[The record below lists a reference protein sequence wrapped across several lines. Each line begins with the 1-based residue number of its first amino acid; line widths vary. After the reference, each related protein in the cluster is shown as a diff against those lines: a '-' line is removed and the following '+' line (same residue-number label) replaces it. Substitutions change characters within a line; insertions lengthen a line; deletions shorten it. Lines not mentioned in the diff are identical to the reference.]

1 MDMQKKARLELGE
14 AQDGQAKNNDGRKNI
29 LPAVSNVKSEIR
41 LTYWQD
47 VNGFEKKDVTLTW
60 PDFCEKVKN
69 LPRQQNKEK
78 SPLIKLAT
86 FGDSRTGKG
95 CLRHDANVQEIYG
108 VEGDLDSG
116 EISFDDT
123 LARLEQANI
132 RAMVVT
138 THSHTP
144 DKPRLRILAPL
155 SGANSPLSRRVL
167 VARLNGVL
175 GGHLASES
183 FNLSQSFF
191 IGGRP
196 GGEYRAECTFDDP
209 EDGWCVDEMPELD
222 AILDFGKAAEQEPDK
237 PEVGELN
244 EDLKAAVK
252 AGLEP
257 EHIGG
262 GKWILHCPWR
272 NEHTKDTVK
281 SSTSY
286 FEPHT
291 NGYRGGGF
299 KCLHDHCSHRTIKDF
314 RDTLGINQ
322 PDPPKEFDLSAA
334 LVDADRFPEIPIQ
347 PKTVYLHPWVT
358 SSQVILVSGWRN
370 SGKTMFVMS
379 MLDSITKKMQFGPWS
394 CELPETC
401 LYMDGEMVA
410 DDVIDRLKGFGL
422 GNRQCPLFIYSDYYA
437 NSLGLSR
444 ANLLD
449 EKWRAAMQKLLIEN
463 NVKIWAVDNLASL
476 TPGADENVKSEW
488 DPVNQWFLE
497 LRFQGITSVLVHHTG
512 KGGAQRGTS
521 AREDNIDISIGLER
535 PANYHTEDGARFVCK
550 FHKSR
555 IKTADLP
562 YVKDYEFQLREQD
575 GRYVW
580 TYCDEQADKKRQVL
594 TMLDQGFKQ
603 KDIADELGVSGA
615 YISKVKNRALSDGIL
630 SKNGRLTQSGY
641 QKIRG

>member
-1 MDMQKKARLELGE
+1 MDMQKKARQGLGE
-14 AQDGQAKNNDGRKNI
+14 HDGQTKNIDGKRNI
-29 LPAVSNVKSEIR
+29 LPAVEDVKSEIQ

-47 VNGFEKKDVTLTW
+47 IAGFEKKDVTLTW
-60 PDFCEKVKN
+60 SEFCEKVKN

-86 FGDSRTGKG
+86 FGQNRTGKG

-144 DKPRLRILAPL
+144 NAPRLRILAPL

-222 AILDFGKAAEQEPDK
+222 AILDFGKATEQEPDK

-272 NEHTKDTVK
+272 NEHTKNTVK

-291 NGYRGGGF
+291 NGYKGGGF

-314 RDTLGINQ
+314 REKMGIKQ

-422 GNRQCPLFIYSDYYA
+422 GNRQCPLLIYSDYYA

-603 KDIADELGVSGA
+603 KDIADELGMSTSNVTK
-615 YISKVKNRALSDGIL
+615 IKNRALSDGIL
-630 SKNGRLTQSGY
+630 TKDGRLTQSGY